1 MFLPATA
8 VKLRRC
14 QCALLFCSP
23 SHNGNQGFVRV
34 ERRVR
39 GPQRAP
45 KLRLLGWLSAA
56 SRALNIYC
64 HPERGCVRHSER
76 IRVEEPAPS
85 EAEGTPIAARIP
97 RFAIHRPL
105 TTASRPPWARK
116 MIAHGFNRGWREGRV
131 ESPGDDTRFCL
142 GVCSADKIFGGSL
155 AALPG
160 HPPLRSG

>member
-1 MFLPATA
+1 MFLPANA

-14 QCALLFCSP
+14 QCTLLFCSP

-34 ERRVR
+34 VRRVR

-56 SRALNIYC
+56 SRTLNIYC

-85 EAEGTPIAARIP
+85 EAEGTPIATRM
-97 RFAIHRPL
+97 HGLLPL
-105 TTASRPPWARK
+105 TTNHRFTSASGAKHDSPRFQPW
-116 MIAHGFNRGWREGRV
+116 V
-131 ESPGDDTRFCL
+131 
-142 GVCSADKIFGGSL
+142 
-155 AALPG
+155 ALQ
-160 HPPLRSG
+160 RQ

>member
-1 MFLPATA
+1 MPSTDTNGQERRARRFLPYSQSMGLLDNP

-14 QCALLFCSP
+14 QLALLFCSP

-56 SRALNIYC
+56 EEIGLGSILKGRTFRCAVELLIF
-64 HPERGCVRHSER
+64 V

-97 RFAIHRPL
+97 RFAIH
-105 TTASRPPWARK
+105 
-116 MIAHGFNRGWREGRV
+116 
-131 ESPGDDTRFCL
+131 
-142 GVCSADKIFGGSL
+142 
-155 AALPG
+155 
-160 HPPLRSG
+160 